1 MALLAKLSSVLIQ
14 LATEIARRAQS
25 QVKLFAGQKTTWNLE
40 VGP

>member
-25 QVKLFAGQKTTWNLE
+25 RAKLIAGQKATWNLE
-40 VGP
+40 VVP